1 MDIPFSQYLQEM
13 ATDGTHGNNLTLCT
27 SSSTYNVDITLV
39 SSLERKDHL
48 EMNPTEFPSFGRI
61 VLVTFVKDMENMTLV
76 QMKNGK
82 GTKTDHQHHQAMKKL
97 KLMQK
102 PL

>member
-48 EMNPTEFPSFGRI
+48 EMNRTEFPTF

-82 GTKTDHQHHQAMKKL
+82 GTKTAHQHHQAMKKL
-97 KLMQK
+97 KFMQK